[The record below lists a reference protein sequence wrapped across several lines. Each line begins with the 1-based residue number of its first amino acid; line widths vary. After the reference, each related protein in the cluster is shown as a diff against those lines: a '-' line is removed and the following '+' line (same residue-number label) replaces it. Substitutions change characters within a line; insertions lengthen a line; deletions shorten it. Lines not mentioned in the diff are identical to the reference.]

1 MSARALAL
9 IAVLALAPF
18 DANAQVPAMSP
29 DAACGTPVA
38 LSDGWPIDK
47 PESVGLDGARL
58 CGIAARLKATE
69 ANVHSVVVVRRGK
82 LVFEQ
87 YFTGYDEPWG
97 LDDKDY
103 TFDATMKH
111 DVRSVSK
118 SVTSLLVGIAAAR
131 GLFTVDDL
139 VLNFFPDYAS
149 TKGLGWEQVSLRH
162 LLTMS
167 SGMRWDEVLA
177 WTDPN
182 NDEPHLG
189 TEPDPLQYVISKPID
204 SFPGTTWNYS
214 GGSTDLLGAIIE
226 KTSGKSF
233 EAFAREALF
242 EPLGITD
249 WEWKTYQNGKIAPA
263 AGLRLRPRDMARIG
277 QLVLNRGVWD
287 GKQIVPAQ
295 WIADSTSP
303 RFQAIGLFGGLYF
316 YGYQWW
322 LGRTF
327 ADGKESQWVS
337 GQGWGGQRV
346 FIVPDLDIVVVTTGA
361 MYASPRQNNPGLD
374 ILANY
379 IVPAVRDSSTR

>member
-1 MSARALAL
+1 MRARALAL
-9 IAVLALAPF
+9 ITVLALASF
-18 DANAQVPAMSP
+18 AVNAQVPAMSS
-29 DAACGTPVA
+29 DACGTPVA
-38 LSDGWPIDK
+38 LDDGWPIDK

-58 CGIAARLKATE
+58 CGIAPRLKALE

-87 YFTGYDEPWG
+87 YFAGYDEPWG
-97 LDDKDY
+97 LNDKEY
-103 TFDATMKH
+103 EFDATTKH

-118 SVTSLLVGIAAAR
+118 SVTSLLVGIAVAR
-131 GLFTVDDL
+131 GLFAVDDL
-139 VLNFFPDYAS
+139 VMTFFPDHTS
-149 TKGLGWEQVSLRH
+149 IKGAGWEQVSLRH

-177 WTDPN
+177 WTDPK

-189 TEPDPLQYVISKPID
+189 TEDDPLRYVISKPID
-204 SFPGTTWNYS
+204 AFPGTTWNYS

-249 WEWKTYQNGKIAPA
+249 WEWKTYQNGRFAPA
-263 AGLRLRPRDMARIG
+263 AGLRLRPRDAAKIG
-277 QLVLNRGVWD
+277 QLVLGRGAWN
-287 GKQIVPAQ
+287 GKQVVPAQ
-295 WIADSTSP
+295 WIADSTAP

-322 LGRTF
+322 IGRTF
-327 ADGKESQWVS
+327 ADGKEIPWIS

-346 FIVPDLDIVVVTTGA
+346 FIVPSLDIVVVMTAA

-374 ILANY
+374 ILANFV
-379 IVPAVRDSSTR
+379 VPAVRDSSAR